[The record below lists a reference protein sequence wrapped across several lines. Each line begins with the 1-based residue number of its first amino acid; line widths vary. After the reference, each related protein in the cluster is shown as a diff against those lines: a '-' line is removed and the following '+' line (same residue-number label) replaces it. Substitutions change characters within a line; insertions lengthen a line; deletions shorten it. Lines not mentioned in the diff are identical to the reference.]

1 MTQPAVTVRP
11 LPFGAE
17 GFHRLARAC
26 RGRPHCVFLDSR
38 LADSPLSRRSYLAF
52 DPVAVA
58 RVHGRV
64 TRIDWWPG
72 RVEEHRGNAFA
83 ILRRLLRPHR
93 VDAAALP
100 PPADDGFPGGLAGY
114 LGYGLRH
121 QVEALPAR
129 AVDDQG
135 IAQAVL
141 GLYNFAVVLSHG
153 EDRVFLTHFA
163 PQAPC
168 PHPDAQA
175 LEALLLAALD
185 EAPSPAGAAPAL
197 VEPSP
202 VTALI
207 GPGPATAPVGPG
219 PVVET
224 SLPRQAY
231 LEAVGRIREY
241 ILAGD
246 IYQANLT
253 QRFRVPLAG
262 RCPWGLYERLMA
274 LNPAPFSA
282 YLDCGDAQILS
293 SSPERFLAVAGDRVE
308 TRPIKGTVRRGASL
322 AEDRELRRWLGQS
335 AKNRAELAMI
345 VDLMRNDL
353 GRVCRT
359 GSVRVGPFPEIE
371 TYASVHHLV
380 ASVTG
385 QLRPEADVFDLLGA
399 TFPGGSITGAP
410 KIRAMEIIDALEPVE
425 RGVYTGSIGYV
436 GINGASDWN
445 IAIRTLVVAGDAVT
459 VGAGGGIVM
468 DSDPAEEYEESLLKA
483 GNLLRALGLGEAVP
497 ADTVDG
503 AGAPGRDVE
512 RKEACHAR
520 LA

>member
-1 MTQPAVTVRP
+1 MTQPAAVTVRP

-17 GFHRLARAC
+17 GFQRLVRAC

-38 LADSPLSRRSYLAF
+38 LPDSPLSRRSFLTF

-58 RVHGRV
+58 RVHGQA

-72 RVEEHRGNAFA
+72 RVEQHRGNAFA

-100 PPADDGFPGGLAGY
+100 PPAGDCFPGGLAGY

-121 QVEALPAR
+121 QVEDLPAR

-135 IAQAVL
+135 IPQAVL

-153 EDRVFLTHFA
+153 EEKTFLIHFD
-163 PQAPC
+163 PQLPC

-175 LEALLLAALD
+175 LEALLLADLD
-185 EAPSPAGAAPAL
+185 EAPPPAGAAPTL
-197 VEPSP
+197 VEPCP
-202 VTALI
+202 AKAL
-207 GPGPATAPVGPG
+207 VGPG
-219 PVVET
+219 PGVET

-253 QRFRVPLAG
+253 QRFRTPLAG

-282 YLDCGDAQILS
+282 YLDFGDVQILS

-308 TRPIKGTVRRGASL
+308 TRPIKGTVRRGATE
-322 AEDRELRRWLGQS
+322 AEDRRLRRWLGQS

-385 QLRPEADVFDLLGA
+385 RLRPEADVFDLLGA

-410 KIRAMEIIDALEPVE
+410 KIRSMEIIDELEPVE
-425 RGVYTGSIGYV
+425 RGVYTGSIGYI
-436 GINGASDWN
+436 GITGASDWN

-459 VGAGGGIVM
+459 IGAGGGIVM
-468 DSDPAEEYEESLLKA
+468 DSDPAEEYDESLLKA
-483 GNLLRALGLGEAVP
+483 GNLLRALGLGPGEPGDAV
-497 ADTVDG
+497 
-503 AGAPGRDVE
+503 GAPGRDVE
-512 RKEACHAR
+512 GKEACHAR